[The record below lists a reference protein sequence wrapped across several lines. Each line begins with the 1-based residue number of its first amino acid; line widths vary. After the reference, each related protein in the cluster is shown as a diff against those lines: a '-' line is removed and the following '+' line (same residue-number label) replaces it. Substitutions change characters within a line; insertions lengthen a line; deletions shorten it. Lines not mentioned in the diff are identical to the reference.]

1 MRPQFA
7 DKIKSRQPLIGVWM
21 QIPHPIVA
29 ETLGQS
35 AADFILID
43 GEHGPMPPDQ
53 LISVLP
59 AIDRFEMP
67 TLYRVR
73 TNATDL
79 IKGALDAGVS
89 GVMVPMVNSAAE
101 ARAAIDAAKYPPLG
115 RRGAGPWRA
124 SNYYLD
130 ESDYM
135 PRANDCVPLVL
146 QIETKE
152 AVAALDEI
160 AALPGIAALFVGPY
174 DLCLSMGLEPGKL
187 HPELIAIY
195 KRIAAAARKH
205 NFAMAIDVPSS
216 GYIKTYRELGFSLMT
231 HGLDMQFLLDGSRQV
246 TKTFKDAFKAG

>member
-1 MRPQFA
+1 MRPEFA
-7 DKIKSRQPLIGVWM
+7 KKLKSRKPMIGVWL
-21 QIPHPIVA
+21 QIPHPVVA
-29 ETLGQS
+29 ETIAQS
-35 AADFILID
+35 GADFLLVD
-43 GEHGPMPPDQ
+43 GEHGPMPPDA
-53 LISVLP
+53 LLSVLP
-59 AIDRFEMP
+59 AIDRFQMP

-101 ARAAIDAAKYPPLG
+101 AKAAIDAAKYPPLG

-124 SNYYLD
+124 SNYYQD
-130 ESDYM
+130 EARYLAE
-135 PRANDCVPLVL
+135 ANESIPLVL

-152 AVAALDEI
+152 GVAALDEI

-187 HPELIAIY
+187 HPELITIY
-195 KRIAAAARKH
+195 KRMAAAAKKYG
-205 NFAMAIDVPSS
+205 FALAIDVASTS
-216 GYIKTYRELGFSLMT
+216 YIAPYRELGFSLFT

-246 TKTFKDAFKAG
+246 TKTFKEAFKA

>member
-1 MRPQFA
+1 MHPEFA
-7 DKIKSRQPLIGVWM
+7 KKLKSRQPMIGVWM
-21 QIPHPIVA
+21 QVPHPMVS

-35 AADFILID
+35 GADFILVD
-43 GEHGPMPPDQ
+43 GEHGPVPPDS

-59 AIDRFEMP
+59 GIDRFDMP
-67 TLYRVR
+67 VLYRVR

-101 ARAAIDAAKYPPLG
+101 AKAAIDAAKYPPLG

-124 SNYYLD
+124 SNYYLN
-130 ESDYM
+130 EATYM
-135 PRANDCVPLVL
+135 EQSNASVPLVL

-152 AVAALDEI
+152 AVAALDGI

-195 KRIAAAARKH
+195 KRIAAAAEQH
-205 NFAMAIDVPSS
+205 GFAMAIDVPSQS
-216 GYIKTYRELGFSLMT
+216 YLKTYRELGFSLFT

-246 TKTFKDAFKAG
+246 TKTFKEAFKS

>member
-1 MRPQFA
+1 MRPEFA
-7 DKIKSRQPLIGVWM
+7 KKLKSRKPMIGVWL
-21 QIPHPIVA
+21 QIPHPVVA
-29 ETLGQS
+29 ETIAQS
-35 AADFILID
+35 GADFLLVD
-43 GEHGPMPPDQ
+43 GEHGPMPPDA
-53 LISVLP
+53 LLSVLP
-59 AIDRFEMP
+59 AIDRFQMP

-101 ARAAIDAAKYPPLG
+101 AKAAIDAAKYPPLG

-124 SNYYLD
+124 SNYYQD
-130 ESDYM
+130 EARYLAE
-135 PRANDCVPLVL
+135 ANESIPLVL

-152 AVAALDEI
+152 GVAALDEI

-195 KRIAAAARKH
+195 KRMAAAAKKH
-205 NFAMAIDVPSS
+205 GFALAIDVASTS
-216 GYIKTYRELGFSLMT
+216 YIAPYRELGFSLFT

-246 TKTFKDAFKAG
+246 TKTFKDAFKA

>member
-1 MRPQFA
+1 MRPDFA
-7 DKIKSRQPLIGVWM
+7 QKLKSRQPMIGVWM

-35 AADFILID
+35 GADFILVD
-43 GEHGPMPPDQ
+43 GEHGPIAPDS
-53 LISVLP
+53 LMSVLP
-59 AIDRFEMP
+59 GLDRFNMP

-73 TNATDL
+73 SNQTDL

-101 ARAAIDAAKYPPLG
+101 AKAAIDAAKYPPLG

-130 ESDYM
+130 EPDYM
-135 PRANDCVPLVL
+135 TKSNDSVPLVL

-174 DLCLSMGLEPGKL
+174 DLCMSMGLEPGKL

-195 KRIAAAARKH
+195 KRMAAAARKH
-205 NFAMAIDVPSS
+205 GFALAIDVPSP

-231 HGLDMQFLLDGSRQV
+231 HGLEFQFLIDGSRQV
-246 TKTFKDAFKAG
+246 VKTFGEAFKAG